1 MEKLKNRM
9 KKWTIVRI
17 GTKAV
22 PWKRK
27 PADCRRR
34 QEKEIHKCVEVITV
48 RERGSK
54 EDPRLTEPKQT
65 SCLLLEETAELVH
78 HAAAAAAVLAA
89 AVLAGGTAVRTTLV
103 AGAGITLVLL
113 DGILS
118 NATDDGSTDCSE
130 NAVVGLVACKS
141 TGGTTGES
149 SHQTTLTLL
158 GLARSLLLVI
168 SVIELL
174 AWSLYN
180 EKQCDVE

>member
-1 MEKLKNRM
+1 MR
-9 KKWTIVRI
+9 T
-17 GTKAV
+17 
-22 PWKRK
+22 
-27 PADCRRR
+27 
-34 QEKEIHKCVEVITV
+34 H
-48 RERGSK
+48 GSK
-54 EDPRLTEPKQT
+54 EDPRLREPKQT

-78 HAAAAAAVLAA
+78 HVAAAA

-118 NATDDGSTDCSE
+118 DATHDGPTDCPE
-130 NAVVGLVACKS
+130 KAVVGLVACES

-168 SVIELL
+168 SVIGLL

-180 EKQCDVE
+180 EKKCDVE